1 MKGGAIMK
9 KIIMLTIATL
19 IIIGLLAAITFF
31 LYQISEQLNVM
42 SEDLKNIKSTLYWI
56 KMH

>member
-1 MKGGAIMK
+1 MK

-19 IIIGLLAAITFF
+19 IIIGLLVAITFF